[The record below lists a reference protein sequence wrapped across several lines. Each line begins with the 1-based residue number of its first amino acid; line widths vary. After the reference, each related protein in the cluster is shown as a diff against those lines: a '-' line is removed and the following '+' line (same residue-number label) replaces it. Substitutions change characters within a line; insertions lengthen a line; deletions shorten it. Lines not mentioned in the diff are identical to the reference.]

1 MVVLIWKNGLNNL
14 KRNKIMDKNMLDW
27 IVAMDF
33 AHYKTEEFPDYKPS
47 GPSHWYIKGSPER
60 FTSEE
65 LIQIYKGEM
74 NDKLRENWNW
84 ALTDKKK

>member
-1 MVVLIWKNGLNNL
+1 
-14 KRNKIMDKNMLDW
+14 MDENMLDW

-33 AHYKTEEFPDYKPS
+33 AHYVTEEYLDYKPS

-65 LIQIYKGEM
+65 LMKIYKGKM
-74 NDKLRENWNW
+74 DKGLRERWNW